1 MKLAVFHLILSM
13 IHVQNMIHFSQD
25 MMLVIMLTITDDKMK
40 TFSHSTTQHAIEDV
54 KFSFATSISQF
65 IYFKLSYCHKI
76 YELYKFIEIFMQH
89 SF

>member
-1 MKLAVFHLILSM
+1 M

-76 YELYKFIEIFMQH
+76 YQLYEFIEIFMQY
-89 SF
+89 SFYKRNK